1 MSYVFAYPIEW
12 KLDGIWLGMIAGVAI
27 NSVL

>member
-1 MSYVFAYPIEW
+1 MSYVFAYPIKW
-12 KLDGIWLGMIAGVAI
+12 NLDGIWLGMIAGVAI